1 MGYNNLI
8 DQQIGLIMYSF
19 APIPTEQI
27 NHVGFFLVTF
37 PAVLVWLSALYHAK
51 EEELSVVLITLILG
65 VVIGFVYCVSYVWT
79 NQEPK
84 AYANTKVVGTLIGF
98 VAEGHRES
106 RSSGKTTTV
115 VDVHNTYVEYEV
127 SGQRILSPA
136 QLGQTYP
143 QQAILYKN

>member
-1 MGYNNLI
+1 
-8 DQQIGLIMYSF
+8 MYTF

-27 NHVGFFLVTF
+27 NHLGFFLIAI
-37 PAVLVWLSALYHAK
+37 PAVLVWLSALYRAK
-51 EEELSVVLITLILG
+51 EEELSVFGITLILAA
-65 VVIGFVYCVSYVWT
+65 ILGFVYCVSYVWT

-84 AYANTKVVGTLIGF
+84 VYSNTQVVGTLAGF

-127 SGQRILSPA
+127 SGQRILLPT